1 MKKVVSLII
10 VAALAFCTFASCNS
24 KSENTTPDADL
35 TEDLYS
41 EIEEAPVSEYTPE
54 EIKSIYSVMCDKLG
68 GATSSYGDTS
78 EKAVLLASDDLD
90 SKSDDKIFDPA
101 DYVTTVPSEIVS
113 RFYILKEFAEHGF
126 EQFCNAYAILGKDTL
141 IRIRIND
148 TLQELELSVKTGNTY
163 LFYANY
169 YLNDKG
175 QKHLEYR
182 EGDTLCVEY
191 HNITYTVQN
200 NKVAFPITYFR
211 FGLIGSQHYTLN
223 NQDDLEELDITE
235 LYDTLKYPF
244 IKHIDSQLIQ
254 SLLNSSSA
262 TIIGEK
268 KFRNAVDKTLYNF
281 NYVGEFNIEGL
292 NFSGDDLPAT
302 VVDNKLVFASDK
314 FHIKA
319 AVPAIYFRKNGGLY
333 AKVTFST
340 IDREATSDGIK
351 TVVERIENDYLISKG
366 VRRTEDGVEFD
377 LEKEIDLSKPARST
391 PSRSEYVEGSPNDTF
406 IAHEENIYATDLG
419 NALLSYAFMTSKNEL
434 FFTTAIYG

>member
-24 KSENTTPDADL
+24 KSENTTPEADL

-54 EIKSIYSVMCDKLG
+54 EIKATYSVMCDKLG
-68 GATSSYGDTS
+68 GATSSYGGTS

-90 SKSDDKIFDPA
+90 SKSDGKIFDPA

-182 EGDTLCVEY
+182 EGDILCVEY
-191 HNITYTVQN
+191 HNITYTVRN
-200 NKVAFPITYFR
+200 NKVAFPITYFK
-211 FGLIGSQHYTLN
+211 FGLVGWQNYTLK
-223 NQDDLEELDITE
+223 NQDDLENLDITE

-292 NFSGDDLPAT
+292 NFSADALPAT

-333 AKVTFST
+333 AKVTFAT

-377 LEKEIDLSKPARST
+377 LEKEIDLSKPTRSV

-406 IAHEENIYATDLG
+406 IAHEENICATDLG
-419 NALLSYAFMTSKNEL
+419 NALLSYAFLTSKNEL
-434 FFTTAIYG
+434 FFITAIYG